1 MKQLP
6 GRARPKWL
14 AVAGQV
20 LAAALFV
27 AMTVSVLPVLL
38 MTSLVTALILI
49 PVLRQLRKE
58 AERTGSVVNVPAREQ
73 MVDITPPHERLRQE
87 FLAFRRRG
95 WRR

>member
-73 MVDITPPHERLRQE
+73 MGAGAGMGAGLIAFGYLR
-87 FLAFRRRG
+87 FNASY
-95 WRR
+95 

>member
-1 MKQLP
+1 MRQLP
-6 GRARPKWL
+6 GRARTKWV

-73 MVDITPPHERLRQE
+73 MVDITPLNERLRQE

>member
-1 MKQLP
+1 MKQLR

-14 AVAGQV
+14 AIAGQV

-73 MVDITPPHERLRQE
+73 MVDITPLHERRRQE

>member
-6 GRARPKWL
+6 GRARPKWV

-58 AERTGSVVNVPAREQ
+58 AERTRSVVNVPAREQ
-73 MVDITPPHERLRQE
+73 MVDITPLHERLRKE

-95 WRR
+95 

>member
-14 AVAGQV
+14 AIAGQV
-20 LAAALFV
+20 MAAALFV

-73 MVDITPPHERLRQE
+73 MVDITPLHERLRQE
-87 FLAFRRRG
+87 FLSFRRRG

>member
-1 MKQLP
+1 
-6 GRARPKWL
+6 
-14 AVAGQV
+14 
-20 LAAALFV
+20 
-27 AMTVSVLPVLL
+27 
-38 MTSLVTALILI
+38 LI

-73 MVDITPPHERLRQE
+73 MVDITPLHERLRQE

>member
-6 GRARPKWL
+6 GRARPRWL

-73 MVDITPPHERLRQE
+73 MVDITPLHERLRQE
-87 FLAFRRRG
+87 FLAFRQRG

>member
-73 MVDITPPHERLRQE
+73 MVDITPLHERLRQE
-87 FLAFRRRG
+87 FSAFRRRG

>member
-14 AVAGQV
+14 AIAGQG

-38 MTSLVTALILI
+38 MTSIVTALILI

-73 MVDITPPHERLRQE
+73 MVDITPLHERLRQK

>member
-58 AERTGSVVNVPAREQ
+58 A
-73 MVDITPPHERLRQE
+73 
-87 FLAFRRRG
+87 
-95 WRR
+95 

>member
-27 AMTVSVLPVLL
+27 AVTVSVLPVLL

-49 PVLRQLRKE
+49 TVLRQLRKE

-73 MVDITPPHERLRQE
+73 MVDIKPLHERLRQE
-87 FLAFRRRG
+87 FLAFRQRG